1 MSEPRKLKRV
11 VIKEE
16 LFALTGDFKEAIIL
30 NQFIYWSER
39 IRDFDKFVEEENKR
53 MQMETGEEPIDLNN
67 GWIFKSVK
75 ELKEEIMI
83 NLSESNLSKYINNLV
98 EKEFLS
104 KRRNPKYKWDKTF
117 QYRVNLKYIQI
128 SLNKLGYCLEGYKDS
143 RFSRISVLENG
154 NSVLDNHNLQNRR
167 AIPEITTE
175 ITTEIINTDFYKKS
189 QYAFYDNCKHFL
201 SSIKITDENSISDYT
216 ENIEFAYKTL
226 EYFYHQFYNKLGY
239 RITKLTEEQEKFV
252 SEKISD
258 NLDSFADE
266 TFGYYWVDLYL
277 KEKRSKNHKDKD
289 KKYYSLIQF
298 IKGLNFEVMANKA
311 NINGLNIDDF
321 KLIKQIS

>member
-1 MSEPRKLKRV
+1 MSGPKKLKRV

-53 MQMETGEEPIDLNN
+53 RQMETGEEPIDLNN

-128 SLNKLGYCLEGYKDS
+128 SLNKIGYCLEGYKDD
-143 RFSRISVLENG
+143 RFSTISVLENG
-154 NSVLDNHNLQNRR
+154 NSVLENHNSQNER
-167 AIPEITTE
+167 AIPEITTDT
-175 ITTEIINTDFYKKS
+175 TTEITKSYNTHGKPVTSVNNYYNSFSDLIKHINTEINNLDLKDSINEYNKEVAEYFNDFYTTLYRKTGLK
-189 QYAFYDNCKHFL
+189 QKVLTNKQLED
-201 SSIKITDENSISDYT
+201 SINYCLEAITDGIFTNESDCLFDNLLDLYMN
-216 ENIEFAYKTL
+216 ESEYKTL
-226 EYFYHQFYNKLGY
+226 NGFFSQYIFKVQS
-239 RITKLTEEQEKFV
+239 R
-252 SEKISD
+252 
-258 NLDSFADE
+258 
-266 TFGYYWVDLYL
+266 
-277 KEKRSKNHKDKD
+277 
-289 KKYYSLIQF
+289 
-298 IKGLNFEVMANKA
+298 A
-311 NINGLNIDDF
+311 NI
-321 KLIKQIS
+321 IKDEIA

>member
-1 MSEPRKLKRV
+1 MSEPKKLKRV

-53 MQMETGEEPIDLNN
+53 RQMETGEEPIDLNN

-128 SLNKLGYCLEGYKDS
+128 SLNKIGYCLEGYKDD
-143 RFSRISVLENG
+143 RFSTISVLENG
-154 NSVLDNHNLQNRR
+154 NSVLENHNSQNER
-167 AIPEITTE
+167 AIPEITTDT
-175 ITTEIINTDFYKKS
+175 TTEITKSYNTHGEPVTSVNNFYNTFNDLIKHINTEIDNLNLNNEFNAEKDKIAKYFSIFYSTLYKKTGLK
-189 QYAFYDNCKHFL
+189 QKVLTNRQLED
-201 SSIKITDENSISDYT
+201 SINYCLQSITDGIFTNGSDCLFDDLL
-216 ENIEFAYKTL
+216 N
-226 EYFYHQFYNKLGY
+226 
-239 RITKLTEEQEKFV
+239 
-252 SEKISD
+252 
-258 NLDSFADE
+258 
-266 TFGYYWVDLYL
+266 LYL
-277 KEKRSKNHKDKD
+277 KET
-289 KKYYSLIQF
+289 
-298 IKGLNFEVMANKA
+298 
-311 NINGLNIDDF
+311 DF
-321 KLIKQIS
+321 KTLNGFFSQYIFKVYPRVNKDDIA

>member
-1 MSEPRKLKRV
+1 MDEPRKLKRV

-53 MQMETGEEPIDLNN
+53 RQMETGEEPIELNN

-128 SLNKLGYCLEGYKDS
+128 SLNKLGYCLEGYKDA

-154 NSVLDNHNLQNRR
+154 NSVLDNHNSQNRR
-167 AIPEITTE
+167 AIPEITSD
-175 ITTEIINTDFYKKS
+175 ITYRDYSKKS
-189 QYAFYDNCKHFL
+189 PINIGVPVTTFK
-201 SSIKITDENSISDYT
+201 DEKDFIDTVKKYT
-216 ENIEFAYKTL
+216 EDGKTIHLSKIIYNGFKNRNYEVYKMTKEQEENYIKATEYILEYINCVEDVEDILYKYFERKSKYYSIVGLTDKKTL
-226 EYFYHQFYNKLGY
+226 GY
-239 RITKLTEEQEKFV
+239 LMSKSGLRNNYDL
-252 SEKISD
+252 
-258 NLDSFADE
+258 FADE
-266 TFGYYWVDLYL
+266 QEF
-277 KEKRSKNHKDKD
+277 
-289 KKYYSLIQF
+289 
-298 IKGLNFEVMANKA
+298 KA
-311 NINGLNIDDF
+311 TNIY
-321 KLIKQIS
+321 